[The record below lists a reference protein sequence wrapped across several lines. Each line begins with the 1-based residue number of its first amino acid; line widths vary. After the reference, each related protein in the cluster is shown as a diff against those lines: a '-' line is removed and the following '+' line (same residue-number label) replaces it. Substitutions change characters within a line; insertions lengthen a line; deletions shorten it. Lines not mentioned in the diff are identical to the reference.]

1 MIYLERERESS
12 ICVPVVPYKYR
23 KYYDDDDDDDLVL
36 VNQSF

>member
-1 MIYLERERESS
+1 MIYLERER
-12 ICVPVVPYKYR
+12 VVYVYKYR

>member
-1 MIYLERERESS
+1 MIYLERER
-12 ICVPVVPYKYR
+12 VVYVYHKYR